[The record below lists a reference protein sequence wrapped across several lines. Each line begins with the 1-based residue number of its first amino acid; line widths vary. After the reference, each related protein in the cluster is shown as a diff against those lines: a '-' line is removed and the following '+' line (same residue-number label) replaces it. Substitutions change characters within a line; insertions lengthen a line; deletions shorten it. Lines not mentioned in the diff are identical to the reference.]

1 MKILAAIVQVLRDNP
16 LLLLF
21 LVAAIG
27 YPLGRLKIGG
37 ASLGVSAVL
46 FVGLAFGAL
55 DPNLKLPE
63 VVYNLGLV
71 LFVYTIG
78 LSSGSVFFGSLR
90 RQGMKSNLLVLG
102 VLLLAGG
109 LTVAAKLLFEIK
121 TPLAAGMFAGSLTN
135 TPALAGV
142 LEHIQAI
149 APAGLLEQMSAE
161 PVIAYSLTYPVG
173 VLGMLLVIYLVQ
185 RLWKIDYHAELE
197 RAQEYGVAQEPL
209 ESCTVSIQGSQ
220 SLTIAEMI
228 SRNDWDVVF
237 SRIKHD
243 GQVHLVS
250 GHDRLAAG
258 DLLSVVGRRD
268 DLERVTAAL
277 GQPAAE
283 RLEFDLS
290 VYDKRRVFVS
300 NPAMAGRRLRD
311 LRLGERF
318 GAIVSRVRRG
328 DLEILPHGDTVLAL
342 GDQVRVLA
350 PHDKLNQVAN
360 FFGNSYRAVSE
371 IDVLAF
377 GLGVALGLL
386 VGMVPIPLP
395 GGVTLRLGI
404 AGGTLVTAL
413 VFGALGRTGPIIWEM
428 PYSANLTLRQ
438 IGLVLFLAGIGTRA
452 GYAFF
457 STLQQ
462 GDGWL
467 VLAAGAGITCI
478 TALVTLWVGY
488 KLMHIPMGMMVGIL
502 AGLQTQPAVLGFALE
517 QSGNELPNIGYAT
530 VYPVAMI
537 VKILLAQILLIVFL

>member
-1 MKILAAIVQVLRDNP
+1 MNILAAVVQVLRDNP

-55 DPNLKLPE
+55 DPNLKLPD

-102 VLLLAGG
+102 VLLLAGA
-109 LTVAAKLLFEIK
+109 LTATAKLLFAIK

-142 LEHIQAI
+142 LEHIRAV

-173 VLGMLLVIYLVQ
+173 VLGMLLVIYLLQ
-185 RLWKIDYHAELE
+185 RVWKVDYHAEME
-197 RAQEYGVAQEPL
+197 NAREYGVAQEPL
-209 ESCTVSIQGSQ
+209 ESCTVLVVVNQPI
-220 SLTIAEMI
+220 TIAELV

-243 GQVHLVS
+243 GQVHLVT
-250 GHDRLAAG
+250 GQDCLAAG
-258 DLLSVVGRRD
+258 DLLSVVGRKD
-268 DLERVTAAL
+268 DLERVTAML
-277 GQPAAE
+277 GQPATE

-318 GAIVSRVRRG
+318 GAIVSRIRRG

-350 PHDKLNQVAN
+350 PHDKLGLVAN
-360 FFGNSYRAVSE
+360 FFGDSYRAVSE

-386 VGMVPIPLP
+386 VGMIPIPLP

-413 VFGALGRTGPIIWEM
+413 VFGAMGRTGPIIWEM

-467 VLAAGAGITCI
+467 VLAVGAGLTCI

-488 KLMHIPMGMMVGIL
+488 KLLHIPMGMMVGVL

-537 VKILLAQILLIVFL
+537 VKILLAQILLIIFL